1 MTPGVASL
9 VSQFGDGMALEKKI
23 RFCPVES
30 RERNVCHGDNDVTVI
45 DHGIQYT
52 VRNCTQYRSLACA
65 TGCGTTKIYT
75 PNRYCR
81 FEHAGCA
88 IRALNC
94 SSIVHG
100 RKGDGPLIVHGHKA
114 LSYGPLMLTPQRLK
128 LCPRC
133 SNEDG
138 YNEDGNASNARDIPP
153 HDPCCHH
160 RAVEKNSSSEMMVS
174 SGPIVGISPR

>member
-1 MTPGVASL
+1 
-9 VSQFGDGMALEKKI
+9 MAPEKKI

-45 DHGIQYT
+45 DHGIQY
-52 VRNCTQYRSLACA
+52 CTQYRSLACA
-65 TGCGTTKIYT
+65 RQAVEQQRYLHKDISTKIYT
-75 PNRYCR
+75 PYPYCR
-81 FEHAGCA
+81 FEHAGCT

-160 RAVEKNSSSEMMVS
+160 RAVEKNSSSEMMVP

>member
-1 MTPGVASL
+1 
-9 VSQFGDGMALEKKI
+9 MALDEKI

-30 RERNVCHGDNDVTVI
+30 RERNVCHGDNDETV
-45 DHGIQYT
+45 DRPWHSKY
-52 VRNCTQYRSLACA
+52 CTQYRSLACA

-133 SNEDG
+133 SHEDG
-138 YNEDGNASNARDIPP
+138 YNEDGNASTLAIYRRTI
-153 HDPCCHH
+153 H
-160 RAVEKNSSSEMMVS
+160 AAT
-174 SGPIVGISPR
+174 IVLWRRTRRVK

>member
-1 MTPGVASL
+1 
-9 VSQFGDGMALEKKI
+9 MALERKT

-45 DHGIQYT
+45 DHGIQY
-52 VRNCTQYRSLACA
+52 CTQYRSLACA

-81 FEHAGCA
+81 FEHARCT

-160 RAVEKNSSSEMMVS
+160 RAVEKNSSSEMMVP

>member
-1 MTPGVASL
+1 MAS
-9 VSQFGDGMALEKKI
+9 S
-23 RFCPVES
+23 
-30 RERNVCHGDNDVTVI
+30 
-45 DHGIQYT
+45 T
-52 VRNCTQYRSLACA
+52 VRSIVLSPVRQAVEQQRYLQKDIS
-65 TGCGTTKIYT
+65 TKIYT
-75 PNRYCR
+75 PYPYCR
-81 FEHAGCA
+81 FEHAGCT

-160 RAVEKNSSSEMMVS
+160 RAVEKNSSSEMMVP